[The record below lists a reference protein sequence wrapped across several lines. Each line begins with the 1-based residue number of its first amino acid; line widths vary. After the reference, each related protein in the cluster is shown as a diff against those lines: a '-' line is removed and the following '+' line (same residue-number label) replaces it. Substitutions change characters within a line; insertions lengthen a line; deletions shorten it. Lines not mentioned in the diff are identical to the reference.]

1 MIKKFNKLILKDFS
15 FYFKNRKFNRIFSR
29 AISTTN
35 VRQSAHPDYVVKS
48 PLPPLNYPK
57 VSIDQYIWTD
67 YEKWINKVAI
77 VSWHLINF
85 WLIML

>member
-1 MIKKFNKLILKDFS
+1 MKMIKKFNKISFKDFS
-15 FYFKNRKFNRIFSR
+15 FYCKNRRFNKIFSR
-29 AISTTN
+29 TVSTTN
-35 VRQSAHPDYVVKS
+35 VSRSAQHDYVVKS

-77 VSWHLINF
+77 VSWH
-85 WLIML
+85 